1 MRVAIAGF
9 QHETNSFAKV
19 PASLAKWK
27 EAGILHGD
35 EIIEE
40 YRDSKATIA
49 GILSRLN
56 SETDID
62 LVPLVFSRLMP
73 MGHMT
78 VEATNYLMNEILT
91 LIAEQG
97 PWDIVF
103 LAQHGAAVSDL
114 YNDPDG
120 ELAEKVRAIVGPE
133 VIIVTNLDMHAN
145 VSRKVVHNSDIVK
158 VYQTNPHLDTFERA
172 FESADLAIR
181 QYNGEIKPTMYLA
194 TPPLVVNILKQGT
207 SDKPMSELLDF
218 AHLEAEKPGVLSVS
232 VVEGY
237 PYSDVPQMGM
247 TFLAITNNDAAL
259 AQSVANSIAMQAWK
273 LRAELNGQAYST
285 DSALVEANKQSEKPI
300 VLFDVGDNVGAGTP
314 GDSTFVLHAARR
326 LGISGLLQAL
336 CDPAIVKLCIG
347 LGVGARVEAEV
358 GAKFDDMH
366 GTPFPIQGVITA
378 ITDGKYAETKPSH
391 GGFLFYNDGPSVA
404 IKTEDGY
411 SILLTSLPAMSS
423 SLLQFRSAGLEPL
436 DYKII
441 VVKGVHSPRPAY
453 ESIAKKMYW
462 LDTAGASTADLS
474 NFTYSNRRVPMY
486 PFEEDTHWSSKD

>member
-19 PASLAKWK
+19 KASLAKWE
-27 EAGILHGD
+27 EAGILYGE
-35 EIIEE
+35 EIVKE
-40 YRDSKATIA
+40 YRESKATIA
-49 GILSRLN
+49 GILSRLK
-56 SETDID
+56 SEPEVD

-78 VEATNYLMNEILT
+78 VEAVNYLMNEILT
-91 LIAEQG
+91 MIEEQG

-114 YNDPDG
+114 YKDPDG
-120 ELAEKVRAIVGPE
+120 ELAERVRAIVGPD

-145 VSRKVVHNSDIVK
+145 VSRKVVSNSDIVK

-172 FESADLAIR
+172 FESADLAIK
-181 QYNGEIKPTMYLA
+181 YFKGEIKPTMYLA

-207 SDKPMSELLDF
+207 SDKPMSDLLKF
-218 AHLEAEKPGVLSVS
+218 AQSEMANPAVLSVS

-259 AQSVANSIAMQAWK
+259 AQSVANKIALHAWGM
-273 LRAELNGQAYST
+273 RVELNGVAIST
-285 DSALVEANKQSEKPI
+285 DQALSEANAQSEKPI

-326 LGISGLLQAL
+326 LGVSNVIQAL
-336 CDPAIVKLCIG
+336 CDPAIVKLCAS
-347 LGVGARVEAEV
+347 LGVGAKVEAEV
-358 GAKFDDMH
+358 GGKFDDMH
-366 GTPFPIQGVITA
+366 GTPFPIKGTITA
-378 ITDGKYAETKPSH
+378 LTDGTYAETKPSH
-391 GGFLFYNDGPSVA
+391 GGFLYYNDGPSAA
-404 IKTEDGY
+404 IKTDDGF

-423 SLLQFRSAGLEPL
+423 SILQFRSAGLEPT
-436 DYKII
+436 DHKVI

-453 ESIAKKMYW
+453 EAIGKRLYW

-474 NFTYSNRRVPMY
+474 NFKYEHRRIPMY
-486 PFEEDTHWSSKD
+486 PFEEDTRWDAKD

>member
-27 EAGILHGD
+27 EAGILHGE
-35 EIIEE
+35 EIVEE

-49 GILSRLN
+49 GILSRLE
-56 SETDID
+56 SEKNIE

-78 VEATNYLMNEILT
+78 VEATNYLVNEILT
-91 LIAEQG
+91 LIEEQG

-114 YNDPDG
+114 YKDPDG
-120 ELAEKVRAIVGPE
+120 ELAERVRAIVGPE
-133 VIIVTNLDMHAN
+133 VILVTNFDYHAN
-145 VSRKVVHNSDIVK
+145 VSRKAVLNSDILK

-172 FESADLAIR
+172 FESADLALK
-181 QYNGEIKPTMYLA
+181 YFNGEIKPTMYVA

-207 SDKPMSELLDF
+207 SDKPMSELLEF
-218 AHLEAEKPGVLSVS
+218 AELEMQNPEVLSVS
-232 VVEGY
+232 VVAGY
-237 PYSDVPQMGM
+237 PYADVPQMGT
-247 TFLAITNNDAAL
+247 TFLAITNNNPAL
-259 AQSVANSIAMQAWK
+259 AKTVANRIARHAWEM
-273 LRAELNGQAYST
+273 RAELTGLAYST
-285 DSALVEANKQSEKPI
+285 DSALIEANEQSEKPI

-314 GDSTFVLHAARR
+314 GDSTLVLHAARR

-336 CDPAIVKLCIG
+336 CDPAIVKLCST
-347 LGVGARVEAEV
+347 LGVGARVEVEV
-358 GAKFDDMH
+358 GGKFDDMH
-366 GTPFPIQGVITA
+366 GTPLPITGVITA

-391 GGFLFYNDGPSVA
+391 GGFLYYNDGPSVA
-404 IKTEDGY
+404 IKTDDGND
-411 SILLTSLPAMSS
+411 ILLTSLPAMSS
-423 SLLQFRSAGLEPL
+423 SLLQFRNAGLEPL
-436 DYKII
+436 DHKIV

-474 NFTYSNRRVPMY
+474 NFAYSHRRVPMY
-486 PFEEDTHWSSKD
+486 PYEEDTEWSAKD

>member
-19 PASLAKWK
+19 KASLSKWE
-27 EAGILHGD
+27 EAGILYGG
-35 EIIEE
+35 EIIKE
-40 YRDSKATIA
+40 YRESKATIA
-49 GILSRLN
+49 GILSRLQ
-56 SETDID
+56 SETEVD

-78 VEATNYLMNEILT
+78 VEANNHLANEILT
-91 LIAEQG
+91 LIEEKG
-97 PWDIVF
+97 PWDVVF

-114 YNDPDG
+114 YKDPDG
-120 ELAEKVRAIVGPE
+120 ELAERVRAIVGPD

-145 VSRKVVHNSDIVK
+145 ISRKVVSNSDIVK

-172 FESADLAIR
+172 FESADLAVK
-181 QYNGEIKPTMYLA
+181 YFKGEIKPTMYLA

-207 SDKPMSELLDF
+207 DDKPMSELLEF
-218 AHLEAEKPGVLSVS
+218 AKLEMDNPGVLSVS

-247 TFLAITNNDAAL
+247 TFLAITNGDVVL
-259 AQSVANSIAMQAWK
+259 AESVANKIALHAWDM
-273 LRAELNGQAYST
+273 RVELNGVATST
-285 DSALVEANKQSEKPI
+285 EEALTEANSQSEKPI

-326 LGISGLLQAL
+326 LGVSGVLQAL
-336 CDPAIVKLCIG
+336 CDPDVVKLCES

-358 GAKFDDMH
+358 GGKFDDMH
-366 GTPFPIQGVITA
+366 GIPFPITGSIIAV
-378 ITDGKYAETKPSH
+378 TDGTYAETKPSH
-391 GGFLFYNDGPSVA
+391 GGFLYYNDGPSAA
-404 IKTEDGY
+404 IKTDDGY

-423 SLLQFRSAGLEPL
+423 SLLQFRNAGLDPL
-436 DYKII
+436 GHKII

-453 ESIAKKMYW
+453 EAIAKRMYW
-462 LDTAGASTADLS
+462 LDTAGASTADLA
-474 NFTYSNRRVPMY
+474 NFKYEHRRVPMY
-486 PFEEDTHWSSKD
+486 PFEEDTNWDTKD